1 MNYLLDTHTFLWFIN
16 GDNELSQSS
25 KVIIE
30 DPDNVKYISIATF
43 WEIAIKININK
54 LKIEMPFRELEWHVS
69 KNDFQLLPITFLHTN
84 QLINLPLFHRD
95 PFDRIIIAQAICDSL
110 TVLGKDIN
118 FKHYEL
124 QIIW

>member
-16 GDNELSQSS
+16 GDSELSQSS

-30 DPDNVKYISIATF
+30 DPDNLKYISIATF

-54 LKIEMPFRELEWHVS
+54 LKIEMPFQELEWHVS
-69 KNDFQLLPITFLHTN
+69 KNDFHLLPITFLHTN
-84 QLINLPLFHRD
+84 QLITLPIFHRD

-110 TVLGKDIN
+110 IVLTRDNN
-118 FKHYEL
+118 FKHYKL
-124 QIIW
+124 PIIW